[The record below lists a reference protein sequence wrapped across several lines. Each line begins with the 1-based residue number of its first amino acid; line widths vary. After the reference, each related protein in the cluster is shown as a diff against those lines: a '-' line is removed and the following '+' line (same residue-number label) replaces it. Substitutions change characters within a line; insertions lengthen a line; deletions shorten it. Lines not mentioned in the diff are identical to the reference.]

1 VRFIKTPLH
10 GVLLIG
16 LDAMEDERGSFVRT
30 FCDDEFER
38 AGIAMRVSQTNLSHN
53 RHALTLRGMHYQQAP
68 HGEPKVVQCVRGR
81 IFDVAVDLRPD
92 SPSYRRWFASE
103 LAPELQR
110 MIFIPEGCAHGFL
123 TLEESSDVL
132 YLMGYPFVPGA
143 GRGVRWN
150 DPAFGIGWP
159 AEPRIVSPRDNSYP
173 DFVPQ
178 ADNPA

>member
-1 VRFIKTPLH
+1 VRFVETPLH
-10 GVLLIG
+10 GVVLIE
-16 LDAMEDERGSFVRT
+16 LDSMEDERGSFVRT

-38 AGIAMRVSQTNLSHN
+38 AGIAMRVRQTNLSHN

-81 IFDVAVDLRPD
+81 IFDVAVDLRPG
-92 SPSYRRWFASE
+92 SPSYRRWFAAE

-123 TLEESSDVL
+123 TLEKSSDVL
-132 YLMGYPFVPGA
+132 YLMGQQFVPGA
-143 GRGVRWN
+143 ARGVRWN
-150 DPAFGIGWP
+150 DPAFGIAWP
-159 AEPRIVSPRDNSYP
+159 AEPRIISPRDNSYP

-178 ADNPA
+178 ADSPA